1 MEFIQSGPGVPN
13 TTAVLSRNRMT
24 QSLDVVVERINKLL
38 GAQWEQYK
46 TEVEA
51 IRFSLF
57 KPFNKL

>member
-1 MEFIQSGPGVPN
+1 
-13 TTAVLSRNRMT
+13 MT